1 VSSEPLAGRVAVVTG
16 GAGGIGAAI
25 CKTLAKAGAA
35 VAIGYNSS
43 AEKAEAML
51 PGLFGDGHLALRMPV
66 TDSAALADAIAA
78 IDKRHSRLDLLVNS
92 AGITRFV
99 PHGDLDALDDG
110 LISHIL
116 DVNVRGVIASARA
129 ALPLMRRGGGAIV
142 NISSIAAVTAMGSNI
157 AYCASKAAV
166 DNLTKS
172 LARALRRTSGSFRSH
187 WALSTP
193 SSCAG
198 WIRHGATSSPAA
210 RRCAG
215 LPRLR
220 KSLALCSRRRPLL
233 PSRREQSC
241 QWMAVARWDDRFA
254 AGQGWRRRKALL
266 TASERREYSHESR
279 RAKYVR
285 RYRAGH
291 AQGRR
296 NRHWRP
302 SRVPGSCR

>member
-1 VSSEPLAGRVAVVTG
+1 MSSEPLAGRVAVVTG

-172 LARALRRTSGSFRSH
+172 LARALAPDIRVVSVSPGLVDTEFVRELDQAWRDEQSGRTPLRRLAAPEEVARAVLAAAT
-187 WALSTP
+187 ALTFTT
-193 SSCAG
+193 
-198 WIRHGATSSPAA
+198 GAI
-210 RRCAG
+210 
-215 LPRLR
+215 LPVDGG
-220 KSLALCSRRRPLL
+220 RPL
-233 PSRREQSC
+233 
-241 QWMAVARWDDRFA
+241 
-254 AGQGWRRRKALL
+254 G
-266 TASERREYSHESR
+266 
-279 RAKYVR
+279 
-285 RYRAGH
+285 
-291 AQGRR
+291 
-296 NRHWRP
+296 
-302 SRVPGSCR
+302 